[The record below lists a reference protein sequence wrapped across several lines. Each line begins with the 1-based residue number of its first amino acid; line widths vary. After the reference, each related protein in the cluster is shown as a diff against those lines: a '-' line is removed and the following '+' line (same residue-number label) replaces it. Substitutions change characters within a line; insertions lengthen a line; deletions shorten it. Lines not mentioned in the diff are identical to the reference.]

1 MNQSIR
7 GIGLLTFLLVASL
20 LSSCRYGS
28 FLEAGRACT
37 SWQQERKGKIKVVFD
52 SDGKKESKLKS
63 LLSSGNFV
71 HVRECIHAKGFGHF
85 VGIELITP
93 WKASMTKK
101 EYDKIDV
108 RVKKFWFN

>member
-1 MNQSIR
+1 MNQAIR
-7 GIGLLTFLLVASL
+7 VIGLLVFLLIASS
-20 LSSCRYGS
+20 LSSCRHGS
-28 FLEAGRACT
+28 FLEAGRDCA

-52 SDGKKESKLKS
+52 SDSKKGSELKN
-63 LLSSGNFV
+63 LHASGNFV